1 MDLKLVDYSESSGS
15 SGGEDQQETK
25 CKKIVV
31 IQPVQ
36 YHQPVPEPEPEV
48 NPEESPLPHPTEEPE
63 AEPDFSI
70 IDVPIELEY
79 PEPEV
84 IVLSSDSDT
93 VSFLTDTSVGK

>member
-1 MDLKLVDYSESSGS
+1 M
-15 SGGEDQQETK
+15 QH
-25 CKKIVV
+25 
-31 IQPVQ
+31 
-36 YHQPVPEPEPEV
+36 HQPVPEPEPEV

-70 IDVPIELEY
+70 NDVPIELEY

>member
-15 SGGEDQQETK
+15 SGSEDQQETK
-25 CKKIVV
+25 CKKITV

-36 YHQPVPEPEPEV
+36 HHQPVPEPEV
-48 NPEESPLPHPTEEPE
+48 NLEESPFSHPTEAEP
-63 AEPDFSI
+63 EPDFSI
-70 IDVPIELEY
+70 SDLPIELDY

-84 IVLSSDSDT
+84 IVLSSDSNT